1 MIEHIRTYLQ
11 QSITDI
17 IYIGFRAAQPDTC
30 ITLYQ
35 TSGLPP
41 DAKHQYNSIGIQVS
55 TRAKKYTDAYNLAY
69 AVFNKLQSLSTQT
82 INGTFIVDIQ
92 ADQDPY
98 SLGQDEINRFL
109 FTQNFIMS
117 YYMELE
123 NRI

>member
-1 MIEHIRTYLQ
+1 MIEYIRTYLQ
-11 QSITDI
+11 QSINDT
-17 IYIGFRAAQPDTC
+17 IYLGFRPAQPDTC

-41 DAKHQYNSIGIQVS
+41 DAKHQYNSIGLQVS
-55 TRAKKYTDAYNLAY
+55 TRAKHYTTAYNLAY

-82 INGTFIVDIQ
+82 VSGTYIVDIQ

-109 FTQNFIMS
+109 FTQNFIIQ
-117 YYMELE
+117 YYMELD